1 MRVPYALNHEARQ
14 EYKNRSRT
22 PKRAS
27 APAGE
32 SIVSDYWTYTVTP
45 AWLEALPSVTESD
58 TAPV

>member
-1 MRVPYALNHEARQ
+1 MPSIMRPDRNTKTGAEP
-14 EYKNRSRT
+14 